1 MGISIYIIISG
12 ALGVLI
18 GAVLAGLIIKNNSK
32 KIEDEAREKARSLVR
47 EAEITAEGVKKD
59 KILEAKEKYLRLK
72 TDFEEEV
79 GKKKNILITNE
90 NKLKQREQILSKEM
104 EQIKRKE
111 AELDSKCPIACC
123 SSA

>member
-111 AELDSKCPIACC
+111 AELLEV
-123 SSA
+123 